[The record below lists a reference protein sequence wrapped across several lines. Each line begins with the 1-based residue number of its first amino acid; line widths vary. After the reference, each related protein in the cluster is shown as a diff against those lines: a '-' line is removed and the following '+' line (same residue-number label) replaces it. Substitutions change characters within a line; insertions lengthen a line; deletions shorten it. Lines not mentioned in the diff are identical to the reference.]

1 MFLADVAVTPSGGLD
16 LGVIIALVV
25 SILTAIFA
33 SITAPLILAHRTE
46 RMHREDRLADYERQ
60 DKVARAAEQTA
71 TDLIASQKRIAD
83 QAAEA
88 AKLLLDANERVART
102 AQVTNGKLD
111 VIHTLVN
118 SNMTAAMQSEYDATV
133 RELAMMREV
142 MALKEAAGGSPGAE
156 ARAAIAATE
165 VKLAELAAAL
175 EDRAEAAA
183 RVAAGETGGAPDPGV
198 MVTTTTAARH
208 PPDSAG

>member
-1 MFLADVAVTPSGGLD
+1 VFLADVITTTTSGSLD
-16 LGVIIALVV
+16 LGVIIAIVV
-25 SILTAIFA
+25 SIITAVFA

-60 DKVARAAEQTA
+60 DKVARAAERTA
-71 TDLIASQKRIAD
+71 VDLIASQKRIAD

-88 AKLLLDANERVART
+88 AALLLAANERVART

-142 MALKEAAGGSPGAE
+142 LALKQAAGGAPGAE
-156 ARAAIAATE
+156 ALTAITATE

-175 EDRAEAAA
+175 EDRARAAA
-183 RVAAGETGGAPDPGV
+183 RIADG
-198 MVTTTTAARH
+198 TA
-208 PPDSAG
+208 S

>member
-1 MFLADVAVTPSGGLD
+1 VFLADVVTTSGGLD
-16 LGVIIALVV
+16 LGVIIAIVV
-25 SILTAIFA
+25 SILTAVFA

-71 TDLIASQKRIAD
+71 TDLIASQKKIAD
-83 QAAEA
+83 QASEA
-88 AKLLLDANERVART
+88 ASLLLAANERVAQT

-142 MALKEAAGGSPGAE
+142 LELKEAAGREPGPE
-156 ARAAIAATE
+156 AQAAIAATE

-175 EDRAEAAA
+175 EDRAEAAI
-183 RVAAGETGGAPDPGV
+183 RIAAGGLAP
-198 MVTTTTAARH
+198 
-208 PPDSAG
+208 

>member
-1 MFLADVAVTPSGGLD
+1 VFLADVITTTTSGSLD
-16 LGVIIALVV
+16 LGVIIAIVV
-25 SILTAIFA
+25 SIITAVFA

-60 DKVARAAEQTA
+60 DKVARAAERTA
-71 TDLIASQKRIAD
+71 VDLIASQKRIAD

-88 AKLLLDANERVART
+88 AALLLAANERVART

-142 MALKEAAGGSPGAE
+142 LELKEAAGREPGRE
-156 ARAAIAATE
+156 AQAAIAATE
-165 VKLAELAAAL
+165 ARLAELAAAL
-175 EDRAEAAA
+175 EDRAQGAGRIAAA
-183 RVAAGETGGAPDPGV
+183 QRAEPRG
-198 MVTTTTAARH
+198 
-208 PPDSAG
+208 

>member
-1 MFLADVAVTPSGGLD
+1 VFLADVITTTTSGSLD
-16 LGVIIALVV
+16 LGVIIAIVV
-25 SILTAIFA
+25 SIITAVFA

-60 DKVARAAEQTA
+60 DKVARAAERTA
-71 TDLIASQKRIAD
+71 VDLIASQKRIAD

-88 AKLLLDANERVART
+88 AALLLAANERVART

-142 MALKEAAGGSPGAE
+142 LALKQAAGGSPGAE
-156 ARAAIAATE
+156 ALTAITATE

-175 EDRAEAAA
+175 EDRARAAA
-183 RVAAGETGGAPDPGV
+183 RIADG
-198 MVTTTTAARH
+198 TAR
-208 PPDSAG
+208 

>member
-1 MFLADVAVTPSGGLD
+1 MFLADVITTTTSGSLD
-16 LGVIIALVV
+16 LGVIIAIVV
-25 SILTAIFA
+25 SIITAVFA

-60 DKVARAAEQTA
+60 DKVARAAERTA
-71 TDLIASQKRIAD
+71 VDLIASQKRIAD

-88 AKLLLDANERVART
+88 AALLLAANERVART

-142 MALKEAAGGSPGAE
+142 LALKQAAGGSPGAE
-156 ARAAIAATE
+156 ALTAITATE

-175 EDRAEAAA
+175 EDRARAAA
-183 RVAAGETGGAPDPGV
+183 RIADG
-198 MVTTTTAARH
+198 TAR
-208 PPDSAG
+208 

>member
-1 MFLADVAVTPSGGLD
+1 MPLAAATVSGGLD
-16 LGVIIALVV
+16 IGVVIAIVV
-25 SILTAIFA
+25 SILTAVFA

-88 AKLLLDANERVART
+88 ARLLLDANERVAKT

-118 SNMTAAMQSEYDATV
+118 SNMTAAMQAEYDATV

-142 MALKEAAGGSPGAE
+142 LALKEAAGGSPGPE
-156 ARAAIAATE
+156 SEAAIAATE
-165 VKLAELAAAL
+165 AKLAQLAAAL
-175 EDRAEAAA
+175 EDRAQAAA
-183 RVAAGETGGAPDPGV
+183 RVGADRRG
-198 MVTTTTAARH
+198 
-208 PPDSAG
+208 